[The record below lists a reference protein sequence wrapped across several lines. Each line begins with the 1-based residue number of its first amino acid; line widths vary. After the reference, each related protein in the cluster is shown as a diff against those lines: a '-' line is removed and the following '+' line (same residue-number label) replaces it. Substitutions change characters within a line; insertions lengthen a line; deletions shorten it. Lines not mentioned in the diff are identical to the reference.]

1 MRYRLIDN
9 SLNNV
14 NDILNTVLINRG
26 ISNPE
31 AYMHIDDT
39 CIDDYN
45 NLDNIENNDIII
57 TTPDMLET
65 ISKKYPDIAFRKI
78 NIDLYLYYSV

>member
-31 AYMHIDDT
+31 AYMHLDDT

-45 NLDNIENNDIII
+45 NLDNIDQAVECLMNHFERGDGIGILVD
-57 TTPDMLET
+57 PD
-65 ISKKYPDIAFRKI
+65 
-78 NIDLYLYYSV
+78 V

>member
-31 AYMHIDDT
+31 AYMRIDDT
-39 CIDDYN
+39 CIEDYN
-45 NLDNIENNDIII
+45 NLDNIDKAVWCLMNHFERGDEVSILV
-57 TTPDMLET
+57 D
-65 ISKKYPDIAFRKI
+65 
-78 NIDLYLYYSV
+78 

>member
-45 NLDNIENNDIII
+45 NLDNIDKAVKCLMNHFERGDGIGILVD
-57 TTPDMLET
+57 PD
-65 ISKKYPDIAFRKI
+65 
-78 NIDLYLYYSV
+78 V